1 MCGLLPNKSIYGSI
15 TSIMKN
21 TKIEIKYDLL
31 EKIKGEKHELDS
43 LACAVNKVLFDAL
56 SGKSNPVTERPVEV
70 EDAAEDSHRV
80 LELIIEAKDQGEAYD
95 GIQGLLEGGLL
106 LTSDGYDR
114 AVKLQRRFGNI
125 AGGKW

>member
-1 MCGLLPNKSIYGSI
+1 MERKTIRIDKELAKRVMDGGDPFKSLTRRVVESLERGLSS
-15 TSIMKN
+15 
-21 TKIEIKYDLL
+21 
-31 EKIKGEKHELDS
+31 
-43 LACAVNKVLFDAL
+43 A
-56 SGKSNPVTERPVEV
+56 VTERPVEV